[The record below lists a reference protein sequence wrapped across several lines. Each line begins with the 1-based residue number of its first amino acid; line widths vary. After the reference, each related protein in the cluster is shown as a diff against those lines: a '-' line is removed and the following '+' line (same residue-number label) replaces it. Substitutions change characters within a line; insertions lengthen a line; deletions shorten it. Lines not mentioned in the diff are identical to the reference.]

1 MHVTT
6 LLLASLLLSSPDDNY
21 SLKIQDQAP
30 PFAMRDLEGRVISLR
45 KLVGPNA
52 LEPKKTLLITFFA
65 TWCEPCK
72 REIPVLREIR
82 NIWRDKDVELIH
94 IGLGQKAFELSP
106 MALEY
111 AIDWPV
117 IPDSYGLL
125 GRRYG
130 AKQLPHLF
138 IIDST
143 GHVAFQHR
151 GILSNLYEVLNQELS
166 KSTGI
171 PLDSSITTRK
181 VELGAKN
188 TTSSATTMQFAR
200 APSSSSAAEQWQPM
214 ADFLGEF
221 LRSNVTMVQEK
232 SYSKFEE
239 GIQAGRYALFNAGPY
254 LCQDALENY
263 EPLVMLERE
272 GALEYNGITFVR
284 RESKLKKIQDLKGKV
299 IGLVSPTSTS
309 GGLYPQALLLDA
321 GLKPHRDVKIKWF
334 GSHAKVAQAVMKQWV
349 HAGAC
354 FDDCR
359 RLLYKSPT
367 ERAKHTRIL
376 GYTAQIPAEMIMVK
390 RSLSENVKAKL
401 RESLLAVPSR
411 TGLLKQISGDEPQV
425 SNIVRAH
432 ESDLASI
439 RKVITRVD
447 RNH

>member
-1 MHVTT
+1 
-6 LLLASLLLSSPDDNY
+6 
-21 SLKIQDQAP
+21 
-30 PFAMRDLEGRVISLR
+30 MRDLDGRVISLR

-52 LEPKKTLLITFFA
+52 VEPKKTLLIAFFA

-82 NIWRDKDVELIH
+82 NVWKDKDVEVIH

-106 MALEY
+106 MALEFS
-111 AIDWPV
+111 IDWPV

-130 AKQLPHLF
+130 AEQLPHLF
-138 IIDST
+138 IIDTT

-151 GILSNLYEVLNQELS
+151 GIVSNLYEVLNQELS

-171 PLDSSITTRK
+171 PLDSSVTTRK
-181 VELGAKN
+181 VELGAKGAAP
-188 TTSSATTMQFAR
+188 TGAKMQFAR
-200 APSSSSAAEQWQPM
+200 APSSSSAAQQWQPL
-214 ADFLGEF
+214 ADFVGEF
-221 LRSNVTMVQEK
+221 LRSDVTMVQEK

-239 GIQAGRYALFNAGPY
+239 GIQEGKYALFNAGPY
-254 LCQDALENY
+254 LCQDSLETY

-272 GALEYNGITFVR
+272 GALEYNGITFAL
-284 RESKLKKIQDLKGKV
+284 RESKLKKIKDLKGKV

-321 GLKPHRDVKIKWF
+321 GLKPHRDVRIKWF
-334 GSHAKVAQAVMKQWV
+334 GSHAKVAQAVMKRWV

-359 RLLYKSPT
+359 RLLYKSAK

-376 GYTAQIPAEMIMVK
+376 GYTSEIPAEMIMVK
-390 RSLSENVKAKL
+390 RSLPENVKTKL
-401 RESLLAVPSR
+401 RESLLAVPAR

-425 SNIVRAH
+425 SNIVRAN

-439 RKVITRVD
+439 RKVITRVA
-447 RNH
+447 RKH